1 MEDDR
6 GRLLVALNQQRNTVN
21 KYRSVLA
28 RTRAILCVVIVYA
41 VVITALMILPLFS
54 QWFVQLASDVF
65 SAEEVLVACL
75 DIKNIWGIRISVAS
89 VSFITLHQTN
99 LDRTN
104 KN

>member
-54 QWFVQLASDVF
+54 Q
-65 SAEEVLVACL
+65 
-75 DIKNIWGIRISVAS
+75 
-89 VSFITLHQTN
+89 
-99 LDRTN
+99 
-104 KN
+104 